1 MLTATTNVKKA
12 RRRAQSWIPR
22 KRTGDEFGKRGKTR
36 MVLVHTGYGSTSK
49 QHTGTYTVLLKLDGR
64 NEECS
69 TRLLYSVELL

>member
-1 MLTATTNVKKA
+1 
-12 RRRAQSWIPR
+12 
-22 KRTGDEFGKRGKTR
+22 